1 MSSTPQSQS
10 ATSRMPGTA
19 MLAAL
24 AGVVVAAYVAVWLL
38 GLDLAVRPPLPARI
52 QADDVT
58 GIVSLLGDLTARL
71 AALGTLGVLA
81 ALAVFCGPG
90 PERTILDERRPL
102 LRWAGRLGQVWFV
115 AAVLN
120 TFANPAYVNG
130 VPLHTTMT
138 PASWWTF
145 LWASP
150 SALAWLV
157 SALVAAAIV
166 VASYTTR
173 HRATP
178 LIGLVAGVASLT
190 FVAATGNVTVGLD
203 HDWATDAVVVLT
215 LCATVLLACTVGA
228 WLAGTPASG
237 RRYHRLALPL
247 VGVAAAGHAV
257 VAWQQLA
264 GRPLT
269 ATPYGWWTIGIFAVL
284 GLLALSWV
292 LQQATGS
299 RTPASV
305 VRDVVLAVAY
315 LACLTAENHV
325 PPPRFLEPQSIM
337 VNYLGYEVVV
347 GPTIARLVS
356 LGRPNLL
363 WVCIV
368 VFAIGIYLAGAS
380 RARRLGRP
388 WPWLRTLAWVAAW
401 LLTLFLAVTG
411 LWEYS
416 TVQYSWHMV
425 VHMTVNML
433 VPVLAVLGAPLAL
446 ARAASGPA
454 TDATASLGETVD
466 ALEAHPVWQ
475 ALTSPPVAWV
485 AYVGSLFVVYF
496 TSAFA
501 WLMKYHWA
509 HQVMLLFFMVTGYL
523 FFSLIIGADRP
534 QRQLPHLVKL
544 ALVISIMPFHALFAV
559 GILSSQTMI
568 GEEFYRTISVPW
580 LPGVEALMADQGI
593 AGQAAWFLGEV
604 PLFVVIAALAAQWFR
619 SDSREAASLD
629 ERVESGEDD
638 SLDAYNDMLVELARR
653 DEQTRR
659 EATLKRYES

>member
-1 MSSTPQSQS
+1 MIVLVG
-10 ATSRMPGTA
+10 A
-19 MLAAL
+19 
-24 AGVVVAAYVAVWLL
+24 VVAAYVAVWLV
-38 GLDLAVRPPLPARI
+38 GLDLAVRPPLPARL
-52 QADDVT
+52 QSDDVT
-58 GIVSLLGDLTARL
+58 GMVSLLGDLTARV
-71 AALGTLGVLA
+71 AAIGTLGVLT
-81 ALAVFCGPG
+81 ALVLHTPTGPD
-90 PERTILDERRPL
+90 RTIPEARRPL
-102 LRWAGRLGQVWFV
+102 LRWAGRLGQVWCA

-120 TFANPAYVNG
+120 TFANPSYVNG

-138 PASWWTF
+138 PGSWWTF

-157 SALVAAAIV
+157 SALVAGAIV
-166 VASYTTR
+166 LASYVSR

-178 LIGLVAGVASLT
+178 LIGLFAGLAAVT
-190 FVAATGNVTVGLD
+190 FVASTGNVTVGLD

-215 LCATVLLACTVGA
+215 LSATVLLACAVGA
-228 WLAGTPASG
+228 WLIGTPASG
-237 RRYHRLALPL
+237 RRYHRVALPL
-247 VGVAAAGHAV
+247 IVVAAAGHAV
-257 VAWQQLA
+257 VAWQQMA

-269 ATPYGWWTIGIFAVL
+269 VTPYGWWTIGLFVTL
-284 GLLALSWV
+284 GLLALSWLLRLV
-292 LQQATGS
+292 TGA

-305 VRDVVLAVAY
+305 GRDVVLAVAY

-368 VFAIGIYLAGAS
+368 VFAIGLYLAGAL

-388 WPWLRTLAWVAAW
+388 WPWLRTLAWVSGW

-454 TDATASLGETVD
+454 ADDGTSLRETVD
-466 ALEAHPVWQ
+466 AVEAHPVWQ
-475 ALTSPPVAWV
+475 AVTSPPVAWV

-496 TSAFA
+496 TPAFA

-509 HQVMLLFFMVTGYL
+509 HQMMLLFFMVTGYA
-523 FFSLIIGADRP
+523 FFSLIIGTERP
-534 QRQLPHLVKL
+534 QRQLPHLIKL

-559 GILSSQTMI
+559 GILSSQTLI
-568 GEEFYRTISVPW
+568 GEDFYRTVSVPW

-593 AGQAAWFLGEV
+593 AGQAAWFLGEI
-604 PLFVVIAALAAQWFR
+604 PLFVVIAVLAAQWFR
-619 SDSREAASLD
+619 SDTREAATLD
-629 ERVESGEDD
+629 ERADSGEDD
-638 SLDAYNDMLVELARR
+638 SFDAYNDMLAELSRR
-653 DEQTRR
+653 DAQHDR
-659 EATLKRYES
+659 EAKLKRYEA